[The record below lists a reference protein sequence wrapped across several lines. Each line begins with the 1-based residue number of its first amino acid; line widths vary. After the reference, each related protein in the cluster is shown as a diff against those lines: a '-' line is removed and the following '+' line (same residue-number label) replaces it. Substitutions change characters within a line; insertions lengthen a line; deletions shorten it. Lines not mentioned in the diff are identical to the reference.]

1 MEEIKIFKVENEE
14 GRKAVIVKIPRPI
27 ELIGATGEKELIEPI
42 YLLGYECGSDNVKL
56 VYSPDFPT
64 VNFAHPNL
72 TDGAGTAI
80 FNEFELLE
88 PVDGYK
94 KGHIFNNIKL
104 RHFCNPVVQCQLYD
118 EPELI
123 ANIVSMQLEEPNP
136 SNAYS
141 DSNKEFET
149 YVYPSRKD
157 KVIKC
162 SSCHSVIKSSDDNK
176 IGMILGLC
184 PHCFSRLLKTQP
196 HIIRERMLT
205 TGHYAKLLN
214 QGVYKH
220 LKNKPR
226 KLEKYSTYYPI
237 INMDEVDINNLI
249 PIESVDLLLLG
260 CGSAG
265 SNIIDQLSR
274 TTMINSYYLID
285 FDTIER
291 KNLRNQTYIENQI
304 GYNKVSA
311 LANNITSIKCDSNVQ
326 GYHGKFQEINYDFY
340 KFKYVVL
347 AFDSIDTRYE
357 AFLKIQS
364 GEIKTDYIIDTRY
377 KDLDCSIYFIDTSDE
392 KQMSYYLECL
402 LQDKETLNKSREE
415 DYKKLLEQ
423 DKIEPFLT
431 KDRLEYIW
439 KASGAIYSGCSN
451 IIHRLTSDDI
461 CFSSMCASNSCIN
474 GLYEV
479 LKNKSVKEIL
489 EAISECKHLGGE
501 YVTKIILELPELKP
515 SDVPTMLDQNS
526 CYHNNIIDVYKFA
539 SCFVTSSIREIFS
552 NRPKQFTH
560 VEINTSGIPKA
571 MVIME

>member
-72 TDGAGTAI
+72 TDWTGTAI

-196 HIIRERMLT
+196 HTIRERMLT

-265 SNIIDQLSR
+265 SNIVEQLAR
-274 TTMINSYYLID
+274 TNMLKSYMLVD
-285 FDTIER
+285 FDEVEE
-291 KNLRNQTYIENQI
+291 KNLRNQCYRHNEI
-304 GYNKVSA
+304 GYTKAYA
-311 LANNITSIKCDSNVQ
+311 LKGYINSTNINNANIDYRES
-326 GYHGKFQEINYDFY
+326 KFQEINYDFY
-340 KFKYVVL
+340 QFKYVVL

-377 KDLDCSIYFIDTSDE
+377 KDLNCSIYFIDTKDE
-392 KQMSYYLECL
+392 KQMSYYEQCL
-402 LQDKETLNKSREE
+402 LEDKKQLDIVNHNNYVMLSQQDDIT
-415 DYKKLLEQ
+415 
-423 DKIEPFLT
+423 PFVT
-431 KDRLEYIW
+431 KDRINQIWNNKSYFLNGCGQKLRSLGLEAYHCYGSHDCGSNECINYLYQ
-439 KASGAIYSGCSN
+439 KLKDIPYERIASGCN
-451 IIHRLTSDDI
+451 FPKLPLTQKDVRDI
-461 CFSSMCASNSCIN
+461 
-474 GLYEV
+474 
-479 LKNKSVKEIL
+479 
-489 EAISECKHLGGE
+489 
-501 YVTKIILELPELKP
+501 
-515 SDVPTMLDQNS
+515 LDLNS
-526 CYHNNIIDVYKFA
+526 CYHYNIIDIYKYS
-539 SCFVTSSIREIFS
+539 SCFITSAIREIFS
-552 NRPKQFTH
+552 NKPKPFTH
-560 VEINTSGIPKA
+560 VETDTNAIPKS
-571 MVIME
+571 MVVME